1 MKNQIN
7 SVQNSLNSC
16 VSMKKVVY
24 ETDSL
29 NIFSYLET
37 NRIGNNAQ
45 KGDIS
50 FSPQENARFDKRV
63 QVLEKSIREN
73 EFDKNRPCL
82 VAIFDVW

>member
-1 MKNQIN
+1 MKNQVN
-7 SVQNSLNSC
+7 SVQNSLKSC

-37 NRIGNNAQ
+37 NRIGNSAQ

-63 QVLEKSIREN
+63 FVKTDSIKI
-73 EFDKNRPCL
+73 DL
-82 VAIFDVW
+82 VW